1 MIIINMFFCSVK
13 CLLSLLFIRALGTP
27 KNTAVTP
34 FIMAAAV
41 SSAVSFGASFLP
53 YWAYTLIFVAVLTV
67 VGTML
72 FCDHLHRIF
81 ALSITCTYSFS
92 VTEIIGKTIFIW
104 AMGDDFKTVFFTSIL
119 NHIIICAIVTAIGA
133 GVLYA
138 VYRLFSEERIDAIRE
153 VWLHYSFVITV
164 FQFVAA
170 VFVSLYPLDGTQTE
184 NAPLIT
190 VVAVSFLIMSLMV
203 INFFTEICSAYKREK
218 QIYTLRSDYSAVKEQ
233 LAVQFQTSKRLK
245 KIRHDIKNH
254 LISAAMLIENGESD
268 KARELLSEI
277 SENADKLQP
286 VLSETT
292 GNSLIDAIVA
302 YKSAV
307 CESKDLK
314 FTYSLEL
321 LPEIKTPL
329 SDISSVLSN
338 LLDNAIE
345 AAEKAETGTISLRVF
360 AYKNYIT
367 IIVKNTFSQV
377 YRQDTGRLYSKKNDS
392 DSHGL
397 GIEIISEICEKNGG
411 VYKYKTSG
419 MWFTAS
425 TLMKM

>member
-1 MIIINMFFCSVK
+1 MIFTNLIFCSVK

-27 KNTAVTP
+27 KNTAVMP
-34 FIMAAAV
+34 FIMGTAV
-41 SSAVSFGASFLP
+41 SSAVSFGGTFLP
-53 YWAYTLIFVAVLTV
+53 YWAYTLIFVAVLAAVSTV
-67 VGTML
+67 L
-72 FCDHLHRIF
+72 FCDRLHRIF

-92 VTEIIGKTIFIW
+92 VTEIIGKTLFIC
-104 AMGDDFKTVFFTSIL
+104 AMGGDFKTAFFTSIL
-119 NHIIICAIVTAIGA
+119 NHIIICAVVTVMGG

-138 VYRLFSEERIDAIRE
+138 VYRLLSEERLDAIRE

-170 VFVSLYPLDGTQTE
+170 VFVSFYPLDGTQTE
-184 NAPLIT
+184 NAPLIA

-203 INFFTEICSAYKREK
+203 INFFTEICNAYKREK
-218 QIYTLRSDYSAVKEQ
+218 QIYALRSDYSAVKEQ

-254 LISAAMLIENGESD
+254 LMSAAMLIENGESS
-268 KARELLSEI
+268 KAKKLLSEI

-292 GNSLIDAIVA
+292 GNSLIDAVVA

-377 YRQDTGRLYSKKNDS
+377 YRQDTGKLFSKKNDS

-411 VYKYKTSG
+411 IYKYKTSG

-425 TLMKM
+425 ALMKM

>member
-1 MIIINMFFCSVK
+1 MIFTNLIFCTVK
-13 CLLSLLFIRALGTP
+13 CLLSLLFIHALSTP
-27 KNTAVTP
+27 KNTVVTP
-34 FIMAAAV
+34 FIMGAAV
-41 SSAVSFGASFLP
+41 SSAVSFGGTFLP
-53 YWAYTLIFVAVLTV
+53 YWAYTIIFVTVLTAV
-67 VGTML
+67 SAVL
-72 FCDHLHRIF
+72 FCDRPHRLF

-92 VTEIIGKTIFIW
+92 VTEIIGKTLFIC
-104 AMGDDFKTVFFTSIL
+104 AMGGDFKTAFFTSIL
-119 NHIIICAIVTAIGA
+119 NHIIICAVVTAIGA

-138 VYRLFSEERIDAIRE
+138 VYRLLSEERLDAIRE

-170 VFVSLYPLDGTQTE
+170 VFVSFYPLDGSLTE
-184 NAPLIT
+184 NAPLIA

-203 INFFTEICSAYKREK
+203 INFFTEICNAYKREK
-218 QIYTLRSDYSAVKEQ
+218 QIYALRSDYSAVKEQ

-254 LISAAMLIENGESD
+254 LMSAAMLIENGESD
-268 KARELLSEI
+268 KARDLLSEI

-292 GNSLIDAIVA
+292 GNSLIDAVVA

-377 YRQDTGRLYSKKNDS
+377 YRQDTGKLFSKKNDS

-411 VYKYKTSG
+411 IYKYKTSG

-425 TLMKM
+425 ALMKM

>member
-1 MIIINMFFCSVK
+1 MIFADLFFCIVK
-13 CLLSLLFIRALGTP
+13 SLASLLFLRSLGTRKYKSLLP
-27 KNTAVTP
+27 FAMGTA
-34 FIMAAAV
+34 IL
-41 SSAVSFGASFLP
+41 SAVSFGGTFLP
-53 YWAYTLIFVAVLTV
+53 YWAYTIISITTLTLA
-67 VGTML
+67 GLSL
-72 FCDHLHRIF
+72 FEENFHRIF
-81 ALSITCTYSFS
+81 ALSITCTYTFS
-92 VTEIIGKTIFIW
+92 ITEIIGKTLFIW
-104 AMGDDFKTVFFTSIL
+104 VMGEDFKTVFFTSIL
-119 NHIIICAIVTAIGA
+119 NHIIICAVVTAMGG

-138 VYRLFSEERIDAIRE
+138 VYRLLSEERIDAIRE
-153 VWLHYSFVITV
+153 VWLHYSFVTTV

-170 VFVSLYPLDGTQTE
+170 VFVSFYPLDGTQTE

-203 INFFTEICSAYKREK
+203 VNFFTEICNAYKREK

-254 LISAAMLIENGESD
+254 LMSAAMLIDSGETD

-292 GNSLIDAIVA
+292 GNSLIDAVVA
-302 YKSAV
+302 YKAAV

-345 AAEKAETGTISLRVF
+345 AAEKAETGTVSLRVF

-377 YRQDTGRLYSKKNDS
+377 YRQDTGRLFSKKTDS

-397 GIEIISEICEKNGG
+397 GMEIVSEICEKNGG
-411 VYKYKTSG
+411 VYKYKTNG

-425 TLMKM
+425 ALMKM

>member
-1 MIIINMFFCSVK
+1 MIFVDFIFCIAK
-13 CLLSLLFIRALGTP
+13 CLLSLLFLRSLGTQKTKSLLP
-27 KNTAVTP
+27 FITGTAVL
-34 FIMAAAV
+34 
-41 SSAVSFGASFLP
+41 SAVSFGGTFLP
-53 YWAYTLIFVAVLTV
+53 YWAYTIISVTTLALT
-67 VGTML
+67 GLAL
-72 FCDHLHRIF
+72 FEENFHRIF
-81 ALSITCTYSFS
+81 ALSVTCTYSFS
-92 VTEIIGKTIFIW
+92 VTEIIGKSLFICI
-104 AMGDDFKTVFFTSIL
+104 MGEDFGVVFENSIL
-119 NHIIICAIVTAIGA
+119 NHTVILITITAMGG

-138 VYRLFSEERIDAIRE
+138 IYRLLSEEKTDAIKE
-153 VWLHYSFVITV
+153 VWLHFSFVISV

-170 VFVSLYPLDGTQTE
+170 VFVSFYTLDGSQTE
-184 NAPLIT
+184 NALLI
-190 VVAVSFLIMSLMV
+190 VIVSVAFLLMSLMV
-203 INFFTEICSAYKREK
+203 INFFTEICNAYKREK

-254 LISAAMLIENGESD
+254 LMSAAMLIENGESG

-292 GNSLIDAIVA
+292 GNSLIDAVVA
-302 YKSAV
+302 YKAAV
-307 CESKDLK
+307 CESKDIK
-314 FTYSLEL
+314 FSYSLEP

-345 AAEKAETGTISLRVF
+345 AAEKAETSTVNVRIFS
-360 AYKNYIT
+360 YKNYIT

-377 YRQDTGRLYSKKNDS
+377 YRQDTGRLFSKKNDS
-392 DSHGL
+392 DNHGL
-397 GIEIISEICEKNGG
+397 GMEIINEVCERNGG

-425 TLMKM
+425 ALMKM

>member
-1 MIIINMFFCSVK
+1 MF
-13 CLLSLLFIRALGTP
+13 LSFLGTQKYKSP
-27 KNTAVTP
+27 LPFVTGTA
-34 FIMAAAV
+34 ILSAA
-41 SSAVSFGASFLP
+41 SFGASFLP
-53 YWAYTLIFVAVLTV
+53 CWAYTLIFAVVLTAV
-67 VGTML
+67 SAVL
-72 FCDHLHRIF
+72 FCDRLHRIF

-92 VTEIIGKTIFIW
+92 ITEIIGKTLFIW
-104 AMGDDFKTVFFTSIL
+104 AMGGDFKTVFFTSIL
-119 NHIIICAIVTAIGA
+119 NHIIICAVVAVMGG

-138 VYRLFSEERIDAIRE
+138 VYRLLSEERIDAIRE
-153 VWLHYSFVITV
+153 VWLHYAFVITV

-170 VFVSLYPLDGTQTE
+170 VFVSFYPLDGTQTK

-203 INFFTEICSAYKREK
+203 VNFFTEICSAYKREK

-254 LISAAMLIENGESD
+254 LMNAAMLIDSGETD

-292 GNSLIDAIVA
+292 GNSLIDAVVA
-302 YKSAV
+302 YKAAV

-345 AAEKAETGTISLRVF
+345 AAEKAETGTVSLRVF

-425 TLMKM
+425 ALMKM

>member
-1 MIIINMFFCSVK
+1 MIFADLFFCIVK
-13 CLLSLLFIRALGTP
+13 SLTSLLFLHSLGTQKYKTLLP
-27 KNTAVTP
+27 FVTGTA
-34 FIMAAAV
+34 ILAAA
-41 SSAVSFGASFLP
+41 SFGASFLP
-53 YWAYTLIFVAVLTV
+53 YWAYTLIFVIVLTAV
-67 VGTML
+67 NTVL
-72 FCDHLHRIF
+72 FCDRLHRIF

-92 VTEIIGKTIFIW
+92 VTEIIGKTLFIW
-104 AMGDDFKTVFFTSIL
+104 AMGGDFKTVFFTSIL
-119 NHIIICAIVTAIGA
+119 NHIIICAVVTAMGG

-138 VYRLFSEERIDAIRE
+138 VYRILFEERIDAIRE

-170 VFVSLYPLDGTQTE
+170 VFVSFYPLDGTQTE

-203 INFFTEICSAYKREK
+203 VNFFTEICSAYKREK

-254 LISAAMLIENGESD
+254 LMNAAMLIDSGETD

-292 GNSLIDAIVA
+292 GNSLIDAVVA
-302 YKSAV
+302 YKAAV

-345 AAEKAETGTISLRVF
+345 AAEKAETGTVSLRVF

-411 VYKYKTSG
+411 IYKYKTSG

-425 TLMKM
+425 ALMKM

>member
-1 MIIINMFFCSVK
+1 MIFTNLIFCTVK
-13 CLLSLLFIRALGTP
+13 CLLSLLFIRALSTP

-34 FIMAAAV
+34 FIMGTAV
-41 SSAVSFGASFLP
+41 SSAVSFGGTFLP
-53 YWAYTLIFVAVLTV
+53 YWAYTLIFVTVLTAV
-67 VGTML
+67 STVL
-72 FCDHLHRIF
+72 FCDRLHRLF

-92 VTEIIGKTIFIW
+92 VTEIIGKTLFIC
-104 AMGDDFKTVFFTSIL
+104 AMGGDFKTVFFTSIL
-119 NHIIICAIVTAIGA
+119 NHIIICAVVTVMGG

-138 VYRLFSEERIDAIRE
+138 IYRLLSEERLDAIRE

-170 VFVSLYPLDGTQTE
+170 VFVSYYPLDGTQTE
-184 NAPLIT
+184 NAPLIA
-190 VVAVSFLIMSLMV
+190 VVAVSFLIMSLIV
-203 INFFTEICSAYKREK
+203 INFFTEICNAYKREK
-218 QIYTLRSDYSAVKEQ
+218 QIYALRSDYSAVKEQ

-254 LISAAMLIENGESD
+254 LMSAAMLIENGESD

-292 GNSLIDAIVA
+292 GNSLIDAVVA

-367 IIVKNTFSQV
+367 IIVKNTFAQV
-377 YRQDTGRLYSKKNDS
+377 YRQDTGKLFSKKNDS

-397 GIEIISEICEKNGG
+397 GMEIISEICEKNGG
-411 VYKYKTSG
+411 IYKYKTSG

-425 TLMKM
+425 ALMKM

>member
-1 MIIINMFFCSVK
+1 MIFADLFFCIVK
-13 CLLSLLFIRALGTP
+13 SLTSLLFLHSLGTQKYKTLLP
-27 KNTAVTP
+27 FVTGTA
-34 FIMAAAV
+34 ILAAA
-41 SSAVSFGASFLP
+41 SFGASFLP
-53 YWAYTLIFVAVLTV
+53 YWAYTLIFVTVLTAI
-67 VGTML
+67 GTVL
-72 FCDHLHRIF
+72 FCDRPHRLF
-81 ALSITCTYSFS
+81 ALSVTCIYSFS
-92 VTEIIGKTIFIW
+92 VTEIIGKNLFIW
-104 AMGDDFKTVFFTSIL
+104 AMGEDFKTVFFTSIL
-119 NHIIICAIVTAIGA
+119 NHIIICAVVTAIGA

-138 VYRLFSEERIDAIRE
+138 VYRLLSEERIDAIRE
-153 VWLHYSFVITV
+153 VWLHYSFVTTV

-170 VFVSLYPLDGTQTE
+170 VFVSFYPLDGTQTE

-203 INFFTEICSAYKREK
+203 VNFFTEICNAYKREK

-254 LISAAMLIENGESD
+254 LMSAAMLIDSGETD

-292 GNSLIDAIVA
+292 GNSLIDAVVA
-302 YKSAV
+302 YKAAV

-345 AAEKAETGTISLRVF
+345 AAEKAETGTVSLRVF

-377 YRQDTGRLYSKKNDS
+377 YRQDTGRLFSKKTDS

-397 GIEIISEICEKNGG
+397 GMEIVSEICEKNGG

-425 TLMKM
+425 ALMKM

>member
-345 AAEKAETGTISLRVF
+345 AAEKAETATINVRIFS
-360 AYKNYIT
+360 YKNYIT

-377 YRQDTGRLYSKKNDS
+377 YRQDTGRLFSKKNDS

-397 GIEIISEICEKNGG
+397 GMEIIGEICERNGG
-411 VYKYKTSG
+411 IYKYKTNG
-419 MWFTAS
+419 MCFTAS
-425 TLMKM
+425 ALMKM

>member
-1 MIIINMFFCSVK
+1 MIFTDLIFCIIK
-13 CLLSLLFIRALGTP
+13 CLLSLLFVRALGTP
-27 KNTAVTP
+27 KNTAVMP
-34 FIMAAAV
+34 LIMGVAV
-41 SSAVSFGASFLP
+41 FSAVSFGGSFLP
-53 YWAYTLIFVAVLTV
+53 YWAYTLIFVTALTAM
-67 VGTML
+67 GRGL
-72 FCDHLHRIF
+72 FRDRLYRIF
-81 ALSITCTYSFS
+81 ALSITCAYSFT
-92 VTEIIGKTIFIW
+92 VTEIIGKSLFIW
-104 AMGDDFKTVFFTSIL
+104 AMGGDFKIVFFTSIL
-119 NHIIICAIVTAIGA
+119 NHIIICAVVTAMGA

-138 VYRLFSEERIDAIRE
+138 VYRLLSEERIDAIRE
-153 VWLHYSFVITV
+153 VWLHYAFVITV

-170 VFVSLYPLDGTQTE
+170 VFVSCYPLDGTQTE
-184 NAPLIT
+184 TAPLIT
-190 VVAVSFLIMSLMV
+190 VVAVSFLVMSLMV
-203 INFFTEICSAYKREK
+203 INFFTEICNAYKREK

-254 LISAAMLIENGESD
+254 LMSAAMLIDNGESD
-268 KARELLSEI
+268 KARKLLSEI
-277 SENADKLQP
+277 SESADKLQP

-292 GNSLIDAIVA
+292 GNSLIDAVVA

-307 CESKDLK
+307 CESKDLR

-345 AAEKAETGTISLRVF
+345 AAEKAETGTVNLRVF

-377 YRQDTGRLYSKKNDS
+377 YRQDTGKLFSKKNDS

-397 GIEIISEICEKNGG
+397 GMEIISEICERNGG

-425 TLMKM
+425 ALMKM

>member
-1 MIIINMFFCSVK
+1 MIFTDLIFCALK
-13 CLLSLLFIRALGTP
+13 CLLSLLFVRALGTP
-27 KNTAVTP
+27 KNTAVMP
-34 FIMAAAV
+34 FIMGVAV
-41 SSAVSFGASFLP
+41 FSAVSFGGTFLP
-53 YWAYTLIFVAVLTV
+53 YWAYTLIFVIALTAMGRVL
-67 VGTML
+67 
-72 FCDHLHRIF
+72 FRDRLHRIY
-81 ALSITCTYSFS
+81 ALSVTCAYSFT
-92 VTEIIGKTIFIW
+92 VTEIIGKSLFIW
-104 AMGDDFKTVFFTSIL
+104 GMGGDFRTVFFTSIL
-119 NHIIICAIVTAIGA
+119 NHIIICAVVTAMGG

-138 VYRLFSEERIDAIRE
+138 VYRLLSEERIDAIRG
-153 VWLHYSFVITV
+153 VWLHYSFVILV
-164 FQFVAA
+164 FQFVGV
-170 VFVSLYPLDGTQTE
+170 VFVSFYPLDGTHTE

-190 VVAVSFLIMSLMV
+190 IVAVSFLIMSLMV
-203 INFFTEICSAYKREK
+203 INFFTEICNAYKREK

-254 LISAAMLIENGESD
+254 LVSAAMLIDNGETD

-277 SENADKLQP
+277 SESADKLQP

-292 GNSLIDAIVA
+292 GNSLIDAVVA

-307 CESKDLK
+307 CESKDIK

-345 AAEKAETGTISLRVF
+345 AAETAETAAINVRIF

-367 IIVKNTFSQV
+367 IIVKNTFAQI
-377 YRQDTGRLYSKKNDS
+377 YRQNTGRLFSKKDDS
-392 DSHGL
+392 ESHGL
-397 GIEIISEICEKNGG
+397 GMEIIGEICEKNGG

-419 MWFTAS
+419 IWFTAS
-425 TLMKM
+425 VLMKM

>member
-1 MIIINMFFCSVK
+1 MIFADLFFCIAKS
-13 CLLSLLFIRALGTP
+13 LASLLFLRSLGTQKYKTLLP
-27 KNTAVTP
+27 FVTGTAILST
-34 FIMAAAV
+34 A
-41 SSAVSFGASFLP
+41 SFGASFLP
-53 YWAYTLIFVAVLTV
+53 YWAYTLIFVIVLTAV
-67 VGTML
+67 STVL
-72 FCDHLHRIF
+72 FCDRLHRIF
-81 ALSITCTYSFS
+81 ALSITCAYSFS
-92 VTEIIGKTIFIW
+92 ITEIIGKTLFIW
-104 AMGDDFKTVFFTSIL
+104 AMGGDFKTVFFTSIL
-119 NHIIICAIVTAIGA
+119 NHIIICAVVTAIG
-133 GVLYA
+133 GGMLYA
-138 VYRLFSEERIDAIRE
+138 VYRLLSEERIDAIRE

-170 VFVSLYPLDGTQTE
+170 VFVSFYPLDGTQTE

-203 INFFTEICSAYKREK
+203 VNFFTEICNAYKREK

-254 LISAAMLIENGESD
+254 LMSAAMLIENGESD

-277 SENADKLQP
+277 SENADRLQP

-292 GNSLIDAIVA
+292 GNSLIDAVVA

-345 AAEKAETGTISLRVF
+345 AAEKAETGTVSLRVF

-377 YRQDTGRLYSKKNDS
+377 YRQDTGRLFSKKNDS

-425 TLMKM
+425 ALMKM

>member
-1 MIIINMFFCSVK
+1 MIFADLIFCIIK
-13 CLLSLLFIRALGTP
+13 CLLSLLFVCTLGTP
-27 KNTAVTP
+27 KNTAVMP
-34 FIMAAAV
+34 FVIGAAV
-41 SSAVSFGASFLP
+41 FSAVAFGGSFLP
-53 YWAYTLIFVAVLTV
+53 CWAYTLIFVTVLTAI
-67 VGTML
+67 GTVL
-72 FCDHLHRIF
+72 FRDRLHRIF
-81 ALSITCTYSFS
+81 ALSVTCTYSFS
-92 VTEIIGKTIFIW
+92 VTEIIVKSFFIW
-104 AMGDDFKTVFFTSIL
+104 AMGGDFKTVFFSSIL
-119 NHIIICAIVTAIGA
+119 NHIIICAVVTAMGG

-138 VYRLFSEERIDAIRE
+138 VYKLFSEERLDAIRE

-164 FQFVAA
+164 FQFVAT
-170 VFVSLYPLDGTQTE
+170 VFVSFYPLDGTQTE

-190 VVAVSFLIMSLMV
+190 IVAVSFLIMSLMV
-203 INFFTEICSAYKREK
+203 VNFFTEICNAYKREK

-254 LISAAMLIENGESD
+254 LMNTAMLIENGEIE

-292 GNSLIDAIVA
+292 GNSLIDAVVA
-302 YKSAV
+302 YKAAV

-338 LLDNAIE
+338 LLDNAVE
-345 AAEKAETGTISLRVF
+345 AAEKAETGTVNLRIF

-377 YRQDTGRLYSKKNDS
+377 YRQDTGRLFSKKDDS
-392 DSHGL
+392 GSHGL
-397 GIEIISEICEKNGG
+397 GMEIISEICEKNGG
-411 VYKYKTSG
+411 IYKYKTSG

-425 TLMKM
+425 ALMKM